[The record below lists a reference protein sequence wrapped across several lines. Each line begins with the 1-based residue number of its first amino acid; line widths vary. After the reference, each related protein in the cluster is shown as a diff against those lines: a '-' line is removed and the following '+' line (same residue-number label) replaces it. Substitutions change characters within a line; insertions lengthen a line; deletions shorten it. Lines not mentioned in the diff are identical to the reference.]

1 MGPRVV
7 VALSGGVDSSVSAYL
22 LKQAGYE
29 VIGVSMR
36 LATQE
41 DPEALPAQRRC
52 CGVEDVDDARRVC
65 QVLGVPHYN
74 LNFEKQF
81 KAQVVDYFIR
91 EYQRGRT
98 PHPCIAC
105 NDKIKFDFLLQ
116 RAMAWDAEFIAT
128 GHYARV
134 IYADGSYRLLKS
146 KDAAKDQSYVLYTLR
161 QEQLQRLLFP
171 VGELTKP
178 EVRRL
183 AADLGLAVADKP
195 DSQEIC
201 FVPSGN
207 YREFLAGHLDSRP
220 GDILSTSG
228 EVLGHHPGVAFFTVG
243 QRRGLGLALGKPH
256 FVTHLD
262 PERNLVVVGADQAL
276 WDDSCLASDV
286 TFVAGQ
292 PPSGPVTVTAKIRY
306 KSPETEAVLNP
317 MGDGWAEIHF
327 LEPQRAVTPG
337 QAIVFYRGEEV
348 LGGGLIASGPV
359 EAPGPQSPPS
369 KVTSATPP

>member
-105 NDKIKFDFLLQ
+105 NAKSNSTFCSNGPWPGTPSSVVNQQK
-116 RAMAWDAEFIAT
+116 WD
-128 GHYARV
+128 R
-134 IYADGSYRLLKS
+134 
-146 KDAAKDQSYVLYTLR
+146 
-161 QEQLQRLLFP
+161 
-171 VGELTKP
+171 
-178 EVRRL
+178 
-183 AADLGLAVADKP
+183 
-195 DSQEIC
+195 
-201 FVPSGN
+201 
-207 YREFLAGHLDSRP
+207 
-220 GDILSTSG
+220 
-228 EVLGHHPGVAFFTVG
+228 
-243 QRRGLGLALGKPH
+243 
-256 FVTHLD
+256 
-262 PERNLVVVGADQAL
+262 
-276 WDDSCLASDV
+276 
-286 TFVAGQ
+286 
-292 PPSGPVTVTAKIRY
+292 SGPEKIIVM
-306 KSPETEAVLNP
+306 KS
-317 MGDGWAEIHF
+317 
-327 LEPQRAVTPG
+327 
-337 QAIVFYRGEEV
+337 
-348 LGGGLIASGPV
+348 
-359 EAPGPQSPPS
+359 
-369 KVTSATPP
+369 